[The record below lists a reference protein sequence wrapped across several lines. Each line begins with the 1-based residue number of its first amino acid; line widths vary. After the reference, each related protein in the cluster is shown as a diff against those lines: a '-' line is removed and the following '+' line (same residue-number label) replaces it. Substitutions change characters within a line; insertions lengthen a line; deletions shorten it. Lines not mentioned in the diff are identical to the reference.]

1 MQFISVNKAIGRGLL
16 MVYGPFFP
24 FVLGIPALVRAFA
37 MPLHLPDI
45 LSVLSVPIGIA
56 VAWVW
61 WSLQVP
67 RWRIWALQHVD
78 DIETLH
84 QRAVQ
89 AGIEWSYGSVFER
102 TEIKTRRQ
110 LLQEVTLQLRYYL
123 QCVQRIVSMDDNGTN
138 FHNVTQG
145 LDEAIAEVMAG
156 QVVAPATLDSLEQ
169 SLIQRLSQQGQRE
182 TDIANTRT
190 FAITVYFVTKYR
202 RVSDQFQS
210 KV

>member
-1 MQFISVNKAIGRGLL
+1 VQLISVNKAIGRGLI

-24 FVLGIPALVRAFA
+24 FVLGIPALVRALA

-89 AGIEWSYGSVFER
+89 AGIEWSYGSV
-102 TEIKTRRQ
+102 
-110 LLQEVTLQLRYYL
+110 L
-123 QCVQRIVSMDDNGTN
+123 TN
-138 FHNVTQG
+138 RNQNAS
-145 LDEAIAEVMAG
+145 AIASRSHI
-156 QVVAPATLDSLEQ
+156 ATPILSPTHAEDSVK
-169 SLIQRLSQQGQRE
+169 G
-182 TDIANTRT
+182 
-190 FAITVYFVTKYR
+190 
-202 RVSDQFQS
+202 
-210 KV
+210 